1 VAIGVLTRTFLPG
14 LVDAVI
20 DEAKARELRK
30 RSLPARLTTY
40 FTLAMWLW
48 REHGYEEVL
57 RQLIDG
63 LAWSGAGDDGPDEAD
78 VAWSGSISR
87 ARARRV
93 TRRAWMLDFPCGW

>member
-1 VAIGVLTRTFLPG
+1 LPDRVAIGVLTKTFPPG

-20 DEAKARELRK
+20 DEAQARELRK

-48 REHGYEEVL
+48 REQGYEEVL

-63 LAWSGAGDDGPDEAD
+63 LVRGRAGRGGCGLVRVDHQDPCPSGG
-78 VAWSGSISR
+78 
-87 ARARRV
+87 
-93 TRRAWMLDFPCGW
+93 